1 MNNELKSRREFFK
14 KAAQS
19 ALPIIGAVVLA
30 SNPVIAKAAELPNT
44 SCTGTCHGQC
54 HGSCKNGCHSTCKGT
69 CDHSCKGTCRFSAKK

>member
-54 HGSCKNGCHSTCKGT
+54 HGSCRNTCLYTCRDTCKNTCKG
-69 CDHSCKGTCRFSAKK
+69 SCRSSSKK